1 MNDYNV
7 QIRVRNNRILRRIR
21 DLYGTSADMCRETG
35 LRPTAVSEFLGFR
48 KKPFLENGDLVP
60 AAENLCSA
68 LGATP
73 EELWPAEMSEVVAKK
88 ATFELE
94 LTQVQAMSLCSSAE
108 QDVISRQMIEK
119 WSEGLSNRQ
128 RIAIEALSKGVT
140 IDELGKELGVSGGN
154 AWLIQ
159 RKALRKMRHRAFFDD
174 GIRTYGEVVKD
185 AE

>member
-21 DLYGTSADMCRETG
+21 DLYGTSADMCRKTG
-35 LRPTAVSEFLGFR
+35 LQPTVVSEFLGFR